1 MDIILFVL
9 VRFSPETSRLC
20 FSSSI
25 YIDLFLHVHMIKINV
40 VFTRKSVDCS
50 GFIYA
55 RQDHGFDSPC
65 GSHQLAVFPNTLYVC
80 SYATPPSLVFVNNK
94 YINEKK
100 NGSIDRN
107 FLIFFF
113 NIEFIL

>member
-55 RQDHGFDSPC
+55 IVRLNSGKTMVSILHVDLISWRYFQIPSTSVGT
-65 GSHQLAVFPNTLYVC
+65 QLCRFLSLSITNTSMKRKMDL
-80 SYATPPSLVFVNNK
+80 
-94 YINEKK
+94 
-100 NGSIDRN
+100 
-107 FLIFFF
+107 LIELF
-113 NIEFIL
+113 